1 MKLIVGLG
9 NPGKEYENTRHNLG
23 FMVVDKIAEHL
34 SIEIDCEKDG
44 GLYGKGY
51 YKDTKIMLLK
61 PQQYVNLSGEVIRKY
76 IDYYKI
82 KLSDVLIINDDMDM
96 DLGHIKL
103 KHIGGTGG
111 HKGLKNIE
119 DNLKT
124 TNYQRLKIGISRNK
138 STLSSD
144 YVLSKFSQAEKAIIK
159 EAIKKAVDIAI
170 DFTQMTF
177 LDLMNK
183 YNQHR

>member
-1 MKLIVGLG
+1 
-9 NPGKEYENTRHNLG
+9 
-23 FMVVDKIAEHL
+23 
-34 SIEIDCEKDG
+34 
-44 GLYGKGY
+44 
-51 YKDTKIMLLK
+51 
-61 PQQYVNLSGEVIRKY
+61 
-76 IDYYKI
+76 
-82 KLSDVLIINDDMDM
+82 MDM